1 MNHFNQVTRLATV
14 TALLLLVSACGT
26 VREQAER
33 TDQEI
38 DRSIEQALSAPE
50 LSREQARALLMPEP
64 EPMIEAPPEERFDVF
79 VDDASAREFL
89 MSLVTDSDWN
99 MVVHPELS
107 GRVSLELRNVTVP
120 EVLDVLRQVY
130 GYEYRQTSAGYIVE
144 PARMQTRI
152 YEVDYLSLIRTGVSR
167 TRVASGQ
174 STNLPPSLLDSGGGS
189 SFGRSG
195 SGAGGEDDDDA
206 SSTRIQ
212 TDNETNFWEELAAAI
227 ESLVATD
234 AGARVISN
242 AQAGVVS
249 VHAMPEGHRAVQEF
263 LAAVEG
269 SVQRQVI
276 LEARVIEV
284 ELRDEFRSGINWE
297 AMFSIGGTDFN
308 IGQIAGQGLF
318 EEGRSAIR
326 GAGRDIAVGTLPEGF
341 STTAFGGPFSLAAG
355 SSDFSS
361 FIELL
366 ETQGNT
372 RVLSSPRIATVNNQ
386 KAVIKVGSD
395 EFFVTGIESQTAAG
409 TATST
414 TASTVQLTPFFSG
427 VALDVTPQISQDGHI
442 ILHVH
447 PSISEVREQVKQ
459 FTTGGQQETLPLAFS
474 TVRESDS
481 IIRAR
486 SGEVVV
492 IGGLM
497 RDTVSE
503 ERIGTPGIS
512 RLPLVGHLFGSRQN
526 RSVKTELVILLQ
538 PVVVDDSRVW
548 ADQAQQRLDR
558 IRKLGG
564 RDAAG
569 SVPR

>member
-1 MNHFNQVTRLATV
+1 MKVDTIRLTIAI
-14 TALLLLVSACGT
+14 ALLLLAGACGT
-26 VREQAER
+26 VREQGER

-38 DRSIEQALSAPE
+38 DRAIEQAMSAPE
-50 LSREQARALLMPEP
+50 PTPEQTRALLMPEP
-64 EPMIEAPPEERFDVF
+64 EPLAEAPPEERFDVF
-79 VDDASAREFL
+79 VDDALAREFL

-99 MVVHPELS
+99 MVVHPGLT

-120 EVLDVLRQVY
+120 EVLEVMRQVY
-130 GYEYRQTSAGYIVE
+130 GYEYRETSAGFIVE
-144 PARMQTRI
+144 PARMHTRV
-152 YEVDYLSLIRTGVSR
+152 YEIDYLSLNRIGVSR
-167 TRVASGQ
+167 TRVSSGQ
-174 STNLPPSLLDSGGGS
+174 STNLPPSLLDSSGS
-189 SFGRSG
+189 RSFGRSSTG
-195 SGAGGEDDDDA
+195 DQDEDDS

-212 TDNETNFWEELAAAI
+212 TDNETRFWEELATAVQ
-227 ESLVATD
+227 SLVGGD
-234 AGARVISN
+234 DGARVITN
-242 AQAGVVS
+242 AQAGVLS
-249 VHAMPEGHRAVQEF
+249 VHAMPDGHRAVAEF
-263 LAAVEG
+263 LNAVEG

-276 LEARVIEV
+276 LEARIIEV

-308 IGQIAGQGLF
+308 IGQVAGQGLF
-318 EEGRSAIR
+318 EEGTSAIR
-326 GAGRDIAVGTLPEGF
+326 GVGRDIAAGTLPSGF
-341 STTAFGGPFSLAAG
+341 STTAFGGPFTLAAG

-386 KAVIKVGSD
+386 KAVIKVGND

-427 VALDVTPQISQDGHI
+427 VALDVTPQISADGNV

-459 FTTGGQQETLPLAFS
+459 FTTSGQEETLPLAFS

-497 RDTVSE
+497 RDIVSE
-503 ERIGTPGIS
+503 DRIGTPGIS
-512 RLPLVGHLFGSRQN
+512 RVPLIGHLFGSRQN
-526 RSVKTELVILLQ
+526 RSIKTELVILIR
-538 PVVVDDSRVW
+538 PVVVDSSSVW
-548 ADQAQQRLDR
+548 AEQARERLDR
-558 IRKLGG
+558 IRQLGG
-564 RDAAG
+564 REAVGGG
-569 SVPR
+569 SR